1 MVFASLEFLTL
12 FLPLFLL
19 VYALVPQRGRN
30 GVLLAGSW
38 LFYGWL
44 SPLFLSLHVVLTI
57 VAWVGGLLVD
67 RARAREEG
75 QGSLRRPVLLIA
87 LVVFNTAVLV
97 WYKYANIVAVTV
109 SDLMQHYGAMPLAWQ
124 KVALPAGLSFIVLQA
139 ISYLVDVHRRT
150 VAVERSF
157 INYATYISMFGHS
170 IAGPII
176 RYDWVQRELRE
187 RWFNRENFS
196 LGARRFMVGMAMK
209 VLVADTLSPLVDA
222 AFHLEH
228 PTLVDAWIGCLA
240 YSMQLF
246 FDFSGYSAMAIGLG
260 LMLGF
265 HFPENFNHPYLAGS
279 IQDFWRRW
287 HISLSSWLRDYLYI
301 GLGGN
306 RHGVWKTYR
315 NLFLTMAIAGLWHGG
330 DSWNYLLWGSAHGV
344 ALCIDRAWSRSS
356 LPSIPSWLAHG
367 LTLLFVCLAWT
378 LFRAPDFA
386 TAATMYAGQFGLHGT
401 GLSDALAVMLRPVQA
416 LAVLLG
422 LFWIV
427 APLWQ
432 AALEARWGERA
443 LYLWF
448 VRAWPIAAFLLSF
461 ALIASR
467 ETVPFLYFQ
476 F

>member
-12 FLPLFLL
+12 FLPTFLL
-19 VYALVPQRGRN
+19 MYALVPERWRN
-30 GVLLAGSW
+30 VVLLTGSW

-44 SPLFLSLHVVLTI
+44 SPLFLLLHIALTI
-57 VAWVGGLLVD
+57 VAWVGGLWVD
-67 RARAREEG
+67 RTRED
-75 QGSLRRPVLLIA
+75 SRVRIRLLVA
-87 LVVFNTAVLV
+87 LIVFNTAVLV
-97 WYKYANIVAVTV
+97 WYKYANIMAASWNDLVTY
-109 SDLMQHYGAMPLAWQ
+109 YGAMPLAWQ
-124 KVALPAGLSFIVLQA
+124 KVALPAGLSFIVLQS
-139 ISYLVDVHRRT
+139 ISYLIDVHRHT
-150 VAVERSF
+150 VPVERSF

-176 RYDWVQRELRE
+176 RYDWVRRELVQ
-187 RWFNRENFS
+187 RWFNWQNFS
-196 LGARRFMVGMAMK
+196 LGARRFMVGMSMK

-222 AFHLEH
+222 AFHLDN
-228 PTLVDAWIGCLA
+228 PTFVDAWIGCLA
-240 YSMQLF
+240 YSLQLF
-246 FDFSGYSAMAIGLG
+246 FDFAGYSAMAIGLG

-265 HFPENFNHPYLAGS
+265 HFPENFNHPYLANS

-330 DSWNYLLWGSAHGV
+330 DSWNYLLWGALHGV
-344 ALCIDRAWSRSS
+344 ALCIDRIWSRSS
-356 LPSIPSWLAHG
+356 LPSVPPVLAHV

-378 LFRAPDFA
+378 LFRSPDFH
-386 TAATMYAGQFGLHGT
+386 TAVTMYSGQFGLNGFA
-401 GLSDALAVMLRPVQA
+401 LSDAMAVILRPVQA

-422 LFWIV
+422 VVFVIM
-427 APLWQ
+427 PIWQ
-432 AALEARWGERA
+432 ARLEQRFAGHALLGWFYA
-443 LYLWF
+443 L
-448 VRAWPIAAFLLSF
+448 WPILGFLLSF

>member
-12 FLPLFLL
+12 FLPAFLL
-19 VYALVPQRGRN
+19 VYALLPQRWRN
-30 GVLLAGSW
+30 LVLLVGSW
-38 LFYGWL
+38 IFYGWL
-44 SPLFLSLHVVLTI
+44 SPLFLLLHIALAI
-57 VAWVGGLLVD
+57 VAWLGGLLVD
-67 RARAREEG
+67 RAREGSRAR
-75 QGSLRRPVLLIA
+75 LRLLMA
-87 LVVFNTAVLV
+87 LIVFNTAVLL
-97 WYKYANIVAVTV
+97 WYKYANIAVASL
-109 SDLMQHYGAMPLAWQ
+109 SDLMVYCGAMPLAWQ

-139 ISYLVDVHRRT
+139 ISYLVDVHRHT
-150 VAVERSF
+150 VPVERSF

-176 RYDWVQRELRE
+176 RYDWVRRELVQ
-187 RWFNRENFS
+187 RWFNWQNFS
-196 LGARRFMVGMAMK
+196 LGARRFMVGMCMK
-209 VLVADTLSPLVDA
+209 VLVADTMSPLVDA
-222 AFHLEH
+222 AFHLDH
-228 PTLVDAWIGCLA
+228 PSFVDAWTGCLA
-240 YSMQLF
+240 YSLQLF

-265 HFPENFNHPYLAGS
+265 HFPENFDRPYLAGS
-279 IQDFWRRW
+279 IQEFWRRW

-344 ALCIDRAWSRSS
+344 ALCIDRAWARST
-356 LPSIPSWLAHG
+356 LPAVPPALAHV

-378 LFRAPDFA
+378 LFRAPDFHSA
-386 TAATMYAGQFGLHGT
+386 IAMYAGQFGLQGFAM
-401 GLSDALAVMLRPVQA
+401 SDALAVTLRPVHG
-416 LAVLLG
+416 LAAMLGVLCV
-422 LFWIV
+422 I
-427 APLWQ
+427 APIWQ
-432 AALEARWGERA
+432 QRCARQLAGNAPFAWWAAL
-443 LYLWF
+443 
-448 VRAWPIAAFLLSF
+448 WPVAGFLLSF